1 MWKHY
6 KSLSTRSIEKALVL
20 VLYFSLH
27 SEHCRTWLLQRHVC
41 LRSYRSAHPR
51 RYHTLIMWPGGMRRV
66 LFIVITNI
74 IISRSPPMS
83 CFIGGKI
90 LIWTGN
96 YNFSCRPSPGSGW
109 IIAWQATIKMVKS
122 GIYFHKNILVTVEN
136 INQVS
141 RWVCGS

>member
-1 MWKHY
+1 
-6 KSLSTRSIEKALVL
+6 
-20 VLYFSLH
+20 
-27 SEHCRTWLLQRHVC
+27 
-41 LRSYRSAHPR
+41 
-51 RYHTLIMWPGGMRRV
+51 
-66 LFIVITNI
+66 
-74 IISRSPPMS
+74 MS

-96 YNFSCRPSPGSGW
+96 YNFSCRPSPGSGR

-141 RWVCGS
+141 R